1 MEEIGWV
8 RNYISTGKGVF
19 FVSNL
24 EVEVTHKD
32 VEYFLFLRFVFIS
45 VLLT

>member
-8 RNYISTGKGVF
+8 RNYIATGKGVF

-32 VEYFLFLRFVFIS
+32 VEYFLFLSLIFIS
-45 VLLT
+45 ALLT